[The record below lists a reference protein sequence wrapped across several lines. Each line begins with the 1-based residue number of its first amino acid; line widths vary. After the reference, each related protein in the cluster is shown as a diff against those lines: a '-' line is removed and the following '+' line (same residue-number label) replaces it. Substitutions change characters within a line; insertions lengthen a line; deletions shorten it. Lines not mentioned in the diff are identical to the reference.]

1 MSGRGARLAKHESVA
16 HLLRLSAALF
26 VSALAA
32 CGGKSFDAG
41 EPDPNPGGSN
51 PGGSSQG
58 GSGNIAG
65 TQAGGTS
72 NKGGTGSGATGHGGS
87 AGSTCESFDDEPGYF
102 VSVVIINKTS
112 AAIYLGQ
119 DTVNCGISPL
129 FEVQNGSGE
138 QLPAPGGCR
147 STCRAA
153 RTNGPAGC
161 PAICAFPSSIALQ
174 PGEVMYTS
182 YSGLYE
188 VQTTLPQQC
197 VDPSFGVASCSQA
210 KQIQP
215 GTFTFSARAGSSIDC
230 SQTSG
235 MCSSCIASGD
245 GGCTTPGSL
254 INGTMHSATATVLL
268 DSSYGVFGGYP
279 APAPAFP
286 GDPSGGSSS
295 SGAIALR
302 NVELVFTD

>member
-1 MSGRGARLAKHESVA
+1 MA
-16 HLLRLSAALF
+16 HLFRVSAALLI
-26 VSALAA
+26 STLAA
-32 CGGKSFDAG
+32 CGGKSFEAG
-41 EPDPNPGGSN
+41 EPDPNPGGSS

-58 GSGNIAG
+58 GSGNVAG
-65 TQAGGTS
+65 TRADGGSTS
-72 NKGGTGSGATGHGGS
+72 KGGTASAGTGGTGGTGQGGS

-102 VSVVIINKTS
+102 VGVVIINATS
-112 AAIYLGQ
+112 APIYLGQ
-119 DTVNCGISPL
+119 DMVNCGISPL
-129 FEVQNGSGE
+129 FDVQNASGVP
-138 QLPAPGGCR
+138 LPPPGGCR
-147 STCRAA
+147 STCKDS
-153 RTNGPAGC
+153 RTNGPVGC
-161 PAICAFPSSIALQ
+161 PAICAFPSSTALQ
-174 PGEVMYTS
+174 PGQMLYTS

-188 VQTTLPQQC
+188 VQTPLPQQC
-197 VDPSFGVASCSQA
+197 VDPDFGAAQCSQA

-235 MCSSCIASGD
+235 MCSSCTASGE

-254 INGTMHSATATVLL
+254 ISGEMHSATTTVLL

-286 GDPSGGSSS
+286 GDPDGDSS